1 MSCLQKDPLWLYYL
15 VSRCVPIFVECTRQ
29 EGMPTQD
36 FIKEK
41 RKEKEDCWKLIKEQ
55 IGGMVIDS
63 IDVVKV
69 FYRKYMSIPKILK
82 E

>member
-1 MSCLQKDPLWLYYL
+1 M
-15 VSRCVPIFVECTRQ
+15 ECTRQ

-41 RKEKEDCWKLIKEQ
+41 KKEKEDCWKLIKEQ
-55 IGGMVIDS
+55 IGRMVIDS

-69 FYRKYMSIPKILK
+69 FYRKYMLIPKILK

>member
-1 MSCLQKDPLWLYYL
+1 M
-15 VSRCVPIFVECTRQ
+15 ECTRQ

-41 RKEKEDCWKLIKEQ
+41 KKEKEDCWKLIKEQ
-55 IGGMVIDS
+55 IEGMVIDS

-69 FYRKYMSIPKILK
+69 FYRKYMLIPKILK

>member
-1 MSCLQKDPLWLYYL
+1 M
-15 VSRCVPIFVECTRQ
+15 
-29 EGMPTQD
+29 
-36 FIKEK
+36 
-41 RKEKEDCWKLIKEQ
+41 EKEDCWKLIKEQ

-69 FYRKYMSIPKILK
+69 FYRKYMLIPKILK

>member
-1 MSCLQKDPLWLYYL
+1 MSLYLWNVQGKRVCLVKTLL
-15 VSRCVPIFVECTRQ
+15 
-29 EGMPTQD
+29 
-36 FIKEK
+36 
-41 RKEKEDCWKLIKEQ
+41 RKKKEDCWKLIKEQ

-69 FYRKYMSIPKILK
+69 FYRKYMLTPKILK

>member
-1 MSCLQKDPLWLYYL
+1 MG
-15 VSRCVPIFVECTRQ
+15 CTRQ
-29 EGMPTQD
+29 EGMPSQD

-41 RKEKEDCWKLIKEQ
+41 NEDCWKLIKEQ

-63 IDVVKV
+63 IDVVKA
-69 FYRKYMSIPKILK
+69 FYRKYMLIPKILK

>member
-1 MSCLQKDPLWLYYL
+1 MSLYLWNVLGKRVCLLKTLL
-15 VSRCVPIFVECTRQ
+15 R
-29 EGMPTQD
+29 
-36 FIKEK
+36 KK
-41 RKEKEDCWKLIKEQ
+41 KEKEDCWKLIKEQ

-69 FYRKYMSIPKILK
+69 FYRKYMLIPKILK